1 MSILF
6 AGMIVGIVIGL
17 LIGCFGASCYW
28 QDRENNRLRREIVE
42 LRNRAK
48 YE

>member
-17 LIGCFGASCYW
+17 LIGCFGTSCYW
-28 QDRENNRLRREIVE
+28 QDRENRRLRREIVE
-42 LRNRAK
+42 LRSRASD
-48 YE
+48 E

>member
-6 AGMIVGIVIGL
+6 SGMIVGIVIGL

-42 LRNRAK
+42 LRSRAK

>member
-28 QDRENNRLRREIVE
+28 QDRENNRLRREIVG
-42 LRNRAK
+42 LRSRAK